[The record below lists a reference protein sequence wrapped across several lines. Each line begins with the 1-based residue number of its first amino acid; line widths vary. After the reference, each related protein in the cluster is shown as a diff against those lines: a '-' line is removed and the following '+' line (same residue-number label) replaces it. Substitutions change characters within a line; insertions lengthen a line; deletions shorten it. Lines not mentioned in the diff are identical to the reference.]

1 MPTMCTLTCDCG
13 GVTAIIILTKDIYV
27 GTKSE
32 IVQRFISSIF
42 GLLEAATLRLY
53 TYSSK
58 CLCRLTFTRLVARF
72 LLYFIKMLLYKGC
85 NNFISP
91 GLLKAWGT
99 SCFRS
104 FPLSRSSNNTEYRA
118 EINAEIYSSQ

>member
-42 GLLEAATLRLY
+42 GLLEAATLQLY
-53 TYSSK
+53 TYNSK
-58 CLCRLTFTRLVARF
+58 CLCRLTFT
-72 LLYFIKMLLYKGC
+72 
-85 NNFISP
+85 P
-91 GLLKAWGT
+91 
-99 SCFRS
+99 
-104 FPLSRSSNNTEYRA
+104 
-118 EINAEIYSSQ
+118 